1 MTEMSTQCIS
11 IRSRGAPG
19 ERCANRSIAGTEWC
33 GKHKTS
39 QVRFAAVGDTIEH
52 TESVQAAHPTTAV
65 TAERREWPSTDTTVS
80 AATMIVRAW
89 RRWLARR
96 AGPLL
101 WFREESNNP
110 ADFFSGDPVSELR
123 IGDIISFVD
132 GGGKGYI
139 MDIKSATSLMEHAT
153 ANKESPLNPFNRAPL
168 PPVFLR
174 RLVRHGVKH
183 GWTTMKAQTDAEQLS
198 LAVTD
203 AFRAIEDLG
212 YYTDPSWFL
221 ELDRLHLQRL
231 YMELAD
237 IWFHRAALTPVDH
250 LRICPPPSQPFP
262 MSVQGS
268 LASSQKALRS
278 LLLRCCRTLVT
289 AAPNRS
295 DRQTGVLYVLG
306 ALSLVSD
313 GCRTAYPWMYEMF
326 APGVA
331 RVMGSQLIV
340 AHPFVLNY

>member
-19 ERCANRSIAGTEWC
+19 ERCGNRAVAGTEWC

-39 QVRFAAVGDTIEH
+39 QVRFATVSDTIEH
-52 TESVQAAHPTTAV
+52 THTPKQTLSATA
-65 TAERREWPSTDTTVS
+65 TATERRELPTVEV
-80 AATMIVRAW
+80 AATAAATIVRAW

-101 WFREESNNP
+101 WFRDESNNP
-110 ADFFSGDPVSELR
+110 ADFFSGDPVTELR
-123 IGDIISFVD
+123 MGDIISFVES
-132 GGGKGYI
+132 GGKGYI
-139 MDIKSATSLMEHAT
+139 MDIKSATSLMEHA
-153 ANKESPLNPFNRAPL
+153 AENKEPPMNPFNRAPL
-168 PPVFLR
+168 PPLFMR
-174 RLVRHGVKH
+174 RLARHGVSH
-183 GWTTMKAQTDAEQLS
+183 GWAAMKPQSDAEQLS

-237 IWFHRAALTPVDH
+237 IWFHRAALTPVDQ
-250 LRICPPPSQPFP
+250 LRICPPPSQAFP

-268 LASSQKALRS
+268 LAASQKALRP
-278 LLLRCCRTLVT
+278 LVLRCCRTLVT

-306 ALSLVSD
+306 ALSLVST
-313 GCRTAYPWMYEMF
+313 GCRTAYPWMFEMF

-331 RVMGSQLIV
+331 RVVGSQLIV